1 MTLRVGRTQLV
12 SRSFLKKGDN
22 SMSVLSFRPYKGDAM
37 KESKVEVRDKEKKPR
52 SVVLPAYIWEALEK
66 DAERCHRTVT
76 KQIEAIFSRYYKL
89 DANVELDEETL
100 AETYDA
106 VSRRRTNA
114 A

>member
-1 MTLRVGRTQLV
+1 M
-12 SRSFLKKGDN
+12 N
-22 SMSVLSFRPYKGDAM
+22 VLSFLPHKRDAM
-37 KESKVEVRDKEKKPR
+37 KEKVEARNKEKKPR

-89 DANVELDEETL
+89 NTDVELDEEALT
-100 AETYDA
+100 ETYHS
-106 VSRRRTNA
+106 VSHRQTKA